1 MQTVQIVS
9 IAGSF
14 ILLIGVIELVRRGK
28 LKERY
33 SLLWL
38 FSVVVLLLFSIWRR
52 LLDKVAGWF
61 GIAYPPS
68 LLFLVAFIFL
78 LVIILHF
85 SVIVSDLS
93 EKNKTL
99 AQDIALMKA
108 RLEEEEMEK
117 GDNEREASKR

>member
-1 MQTVQIVS
+1 MQTIQIVS
-9 IAGSF
+9 IAGSI

-28 LKERY
+28 LKEKY

-38 FSVVVLLLFSIWRR
+38 FSAVVLLIFSVWRG
-52 LLDKVAGWF
+52 LLDKIAGWV

-99 AQDIALMKA
+99 AQDIALMNA
-108 RLEEEEMEK
+108 RLDEEEK
-117 GDNEREASKR
+117 RREGNKS